1 MLPTFRAQAT
11 DMTDPRVP
19 LKNPVIAALLAFVC
33 PGAGHYYQGRKF
45 KAAVFSAGILTLFV
59 WGMVLGHG
67 QPVYSQLIL
76 RSSSTLPQL
85 SQKTPP
91 QKFSWAYA
99 AQVLVGAPAWPALL
113 QDFRFRR
120 DDDTVNFLSAPLESE
135 FTGRLIVNSVRGD
148 QHRHITGQLSIVPGR
163 PEGGRTVTGTLTTT
177 DESGDP
183 LTLNLGGQ
191 IELGRRVFGS
201 PLREFSCRVLS
212 EDPEVPAGRVEGSVE
227 RGILNWFQA
236 PLDTNELD
244 RLNGNLSRQFDVAC
258 VFTWIA
264 GLLNLLAIWDAAQ
277 GPAYG
282 YGDEQPEEPEKKPE
296 PGKQPEP
303 EKPAAAKS

>member
-1 MLPTFRAQAT
+1 
-11 DMTDPRVP
+11 MTDPRVP
-19 LKNPVIAALLAFVC
+19 LKNPLIAALLAFAL

-45 KAAVFSAGILTLFV
+45 KAAVFSAGILSLFV
-59 WGMVLGHG
+59 WGLVLGHG

-85 SQKTPP
+85 SQKAPP

-99 AQVLVGAPAWPALL
+99 AQVLVGIPAWPAIL

-120 DDDTVNFLSAPLESE
+120 DDDTVNFLSAPLDSD
-135 FTGRLIVNSVRGD
+135 FTGRHIVNTVRGD
-148 QHRHITGQLSIVPGR
+148 RQRRITGRLSLEPGR
-163 PEGGRTVTGTLTTT
+163 PEGSRTVTGTLITT
-177 DESGDP
+177 DESGAP
-183 LTLNLGGQ
+183 LTLNLEGQ

-201 PLREFSCRVLS
+201 PFREFGCRVLS
-212 EDPEVPAGRVEGSVE
+212 EDPQVPASRVEGTVNRSF
-227 RGILNWFQA
+227 LNWFQA
-236 PLDTNELD
+236 PLDTSELD
-244 RLNGNLSRQFDVAC
+244 RLNGTLSRQFDVAC

-282 YGDEQPEEPEKKPE
+282 YGDEKPQEPEKNPE

-303 EKPAAAKS
+303 EKPAAGKS

>member
-1 MLPTFRAQAT
+1 
-11 DMTDPRVP
+11 
-19 LKNPVIAALLAFVC
+19 
-33 PGAGHYYQGRKF
+33 
-45 KAAVFSAGILTLFV
+45 
-59 WGMVLGHG
+59 
-67 QPVYSQLIL
+67 
-76 RSSSTLPQL
+76 
-85 SQKTPP
+85 
-91 QKFSWAYA
+91 
-99 AQVLVGAPAWPALL
+99 
-113 QDFRFRR
+113 
-120 DDDTVNFLSAPLESE
+120 
-135 FTGRLIVNSVRGD
+135 
-148 QHRHITGQLSIVPGR
+148 
-163 PEGGRTVTGTLTTT
+163 
-177 DESGDP
+177 
-183 LTLNLGGQ
+183 
-191 IELGRRVFGS
+191 
-201 PLREFSCRVLS
+201 
-212 EDPEVPAGRVEGSVE
+212 VE

>member
-1 MLPTFRAQAT
+1 
-11 DMTDPRVP
+11 MTDPRVP
-19 LKNPVIAALLAFVC
+19 LKNPLIAALLAFAL
-33 PGAGHYYQGRKF
+33 PGAGHYYQGRRF

-59 WGMVLGHG
+59 WGLVLGHG

-85 SQKTPP
+85 TPKAP
-91 QKFSWAYA
+91 PRKFSWAYA
-99 AQVLVGAPAWPALL
+99 AQVLVGVPAWPAIL

-120 DDDTVNFLSAPLESE
+120 DDDTVNFLSAPLESD
-135 FTGRLIVNSVRGD
+135 FSGRLIVNTVRGD
-148 QHRHITGQLSIVPGR
+148 QQRRITGRVSLVPGR
-163 PEGGRTVTGTLTTT
+163 PDGSRTVTGTLTTT
-177 DESGDP
+177 DESGQP

-201 PLREFSCRVLS
+201 PHREFSCRVLS
-212 EDPEVPAGRVEGSVE
+212 EDPEIPASRVEGTVA
-227 RGILNWFQA
+227 RGFWNWFQA

-244 RLNGNLSRQFDVAC
+244 RLNGSLSRQFDVAC

-282 YGDEQPEEPEKKPE
+282 YGDEKSDEPEKKPE
-296 PGKQPEP
+296 PGKQPGS
-303 EKPAAAKS
+303 EKPAVAQS